1 MQKALDMSMVQTK
14 KIFLTIF
21 LFAHGYASIIANNAM
36 KYDKE
41 TVRAQLEQAYRG
53 GNSGHQGENGRKLCI
68 FLW

>member
-14 KIFLTIF
+14 KIF

-36 KYDKE
+36 KYDEE